1 MRTDILAAFLL
12 ATLFFGACASSGA
25 GAASGAPAPSSSP
38 VVERKEGTPIV
49 PEKRRETLADRVFLK
64 DPESGRVSSLAELT
78 GGSPSLMDLSA
89 SWCGPC
95 AELTERLN
103 TLQERFGG
111 KVRFLMVVQKGDPP
125 ELQPGRPGYPI
136 YILEQAPAELGIRP
150 PEVLPTV
157 LLFAGDGSLFGEL
170 AGLYPALFYY
180 GVLADLTAR

>member
-1 MRTDILAAFLL
+1 M
-12 ATLFFGACASSGA
+12 
-25 GAASGAPAPSSSP
+25 
-38 VVERKEGTPIV
+38 
-49 PEKRRETLADRVFLK
+49 PEKKPETLAERVLLR
-64 DPESGRVSSLAELT
+64 DPESGRVSSLAALT
-78 GGSPSLMDLSA
+78 GGSPALVDLSA

-95 AELTERLN
+95 AELTGRLN

-111 KVRFLMVVQKGDPP
+111 RVRFLMVIQKGDPP

-136 YILEQAPAELGIRP
+136 YVLEQAPADLAIRP

-157 LLFAGDGSLFGEL
+157 LLFAGDGSLFGEI

>member
-1 MRTDILAAFLL
+1 MRTDILATALL
-12 ATLFFGACASSGA
+12 TLLFAGSCVSSGPVPE
-25 GAASGAPAPSSSP
+25 APAPPPPITGEEKEAP
-38 VVERKEGTPIV
+38 VAV
-49 PEKRRETLADRVFLK
+49 PEKKPETLADRVLLK

-78 GGSPSLMDLSA
+78 GGAPALIDLSA

-95 AELTERLN
+95 AELTGRLN

-111 KVRFLMVVQKGDPP
+111 QVRFLMVIQKGDPP

-136 YILEQAPAELGIRP
+136 YVLERAPGELAIRP

-157 LLFAGDGSLFGEL
+157 LLFSGDGSLFGEI